1 MKIISRLIFFL
12 LITVI
17 FLLGYMTFFGLET
30 KKFNNQIIK
39 KIKNINNS
47 LELELKDIK
56 LIFDPIN
63 FRINAKTIGPK
74 LKVKNEIIEIENIK
88 TQVSLRSLINN
99 QFSLENLE
107 ISSKSLKIKDLISF
121 IRVINNSSEL
131 YVLEKIIRKGYLIT
145 DIKIDFDDTGKIKD
159 NYSINGLVKDIEID
173 FFNKYHVKD
182 LSFIFNFENKQLI
195 TKDSS
200 FKFNDLV
207 FSSEEISVK
216 KMKNEFS
223 IKAFIDNNKTSLSE
237 KKIKEFINPFISIP
251 DLKNITFSSKN
262 IFSFTLD
269 NKFKIKDLE
278 TESEILLYEVFLKN
292 SFNLKSI
299 FPKIKDQYSLIN
311 HKLKIKSKADNF
323 LIEGSGD
330 LFFQEKKDNI
340 TYKLNRKG
348 KVSNFSTTLKINNNP
363 FNLDFLNYE
372 KKEND
377 ELEVTLN
384 GFQNKKKQIVINK
397 FLLKE
402 GKNQIEIQEL
412 ELNSEYK
419 FSDIKNVNFDYFDKE
434 NKRNLFRFY
443 KNDKEYFL
451 KGPSLN
457 ANYLIEKV
465 LDGNEKETNFSI
477 ISQKINIDIDEVSL
491 DKIDSINNL
500 TGYLSFNNKKIFD
513 TYISAKFSE
522 NKELKLK
529 IKKEGNEKVTTLFV
543 DKAEPIIKRYNF
555 IKGFEDGKLDFQ
567 SIENNE
573 ISESKLKI
581 YDFKLKEMP
590 ALTKILTLASLQGI
604 ADVLSGEGIRFDEFE
619 MIFQNKGNLI
629 TIKEIYAIGPSISI
643 MMEGYIEKDRLVSLK
658 GTLVPATT
666 INKFIGSLPV
676 LGEIL
681 VGKKIGEGVFG
692 VSFKIKGPPKK
703 LETSVNPI
711 KTLTP
716 RFITRTLEKLKKN

>member
-1 MKIISRLIFFL
+1 M
-12 LITVI
+12 
-17 FLLGYMTFFGLET
+17 
-30 KKFNNQIIK
+30 
-39 KIKNINNS
+39 
-47 LELELKDIK
+47 
-56 LIFDPIN
+56 
-63 FRINAKTIGPK
+63 
-74 LKVKNEIIEIENIK
+74 
-88 TQVSLRSLINN
+88 
-99 QFSLENLE
+99 
-107 ISSKSLKIKDLISF
+107 
-121 IRVINNSSEL
+121 
-131 YVLEKIIRKGYLIT
+131 
-145 DIKIDFDDTGKIKD
+145 
-159 NYSINGLVKDIEID
+159 VKDIEID
-173 FFNKYHVKD
+173 FFNKYNVKD
-182 LSFIFNFENKQLI
+182 LSFIFNFENKKLI

-216 KMKNEFS
+216 KIKNEFS

-237 KKIKEFINPFISIP
+237 KRIKEFINPFISIL

-262 IFSFTLD
+262 IFSFKLD
-269 NKFKIKDLE
+269 NKFKIKNFE

-299 FPKIKDQYSLIN
+299 FPKIKDQFSLIN
-311 HKLKIKSKADNF
+311 HKLQIKSKADNF

-330 LFFQEKKDNI
+330 LFFQEKKDKI
-340 TYKLNRKG
+340 TYKFNRKG
-348 KVSNFSTTLKINNNP
+348 KVSKFSSTLKINDNP

-372 KKEND
+372 KNENN

-412 ELNSEYK
+412 KLNSEYK

-465 LDGNEKETNFSI
+465 LDGNEKETNFSN

-500 TGYLSFNNKKIFD
+500 TGYLSFYNKKISD
-513 TYISAKFSE
+513 TYISAEFSE

-529 IKKEGNEKVTTLFV
+529 IKKEGNKKVTTLFV

-573 ISESKLKI
+573 ISKSKLKI
-581 YDFKLKEMP
+581 YDFRLKEMP

-619 MIFQNKGNLI
+619 MIFQNKDNLI
-629 TIKEIYAIGPSISI
+629 IKRNLCYWTFYLNNDG
-643 MMEGYIEKDRLVSLK
+643 RLY
-658 GTLVPATT
+658 
-666 INKFIGSLPV
+666 
-676 LGEIL
+676 
-681 VGKKIGEGVFG
+681 
-692 VSFKIKGPPKK
+692 
-703 LETSVNPI
+703 
-711 KTLTP
+711 
-716 RFITRTLEKLKKN
+716 